1 MMNKLTF
8 LKHWFNNDGYVE
20 KGAIQSMVS
29 IQLDSEDSAGAF
41 KNIPGAVFVEDGV
54 FKTLIN
60 GEVIKLD
67 GDVTKPYCYM
77 NDRFEFP
84 KDFHPVLKGKELL
97 STFGLML
104 FNIIIFY
111 EPLGGAVEYINKS
124 FSKGLIQKVI
134 SDVMVDE
141 PEEGEVLPEGK
152 AGVKACLRVTENC
165 YFLEGLGQFFI
176 KPGGVDT
183 LTVDPSV
190 LRRRDE
196 LFAKHKDKLSDPV
209 VFTAIMDELVDMDR
223 VIQMSGPSKEF
234 YINDGFISNAR
245 KRMFIAFGIEPNP
258 TMTGWV
264 PMTQSLD
271 EGTDEKL
278 LPHYINTAVEG
289 SFGRAMATGEG
300 GSRVKEISRL
310 ISRASI
316 VKDVTDCG
324 SPVGEKVLIREG
336 NSKSWVGSYFIDGN
350 KLGKITEDNHKGFIG
365 KTLAMRVP
373 QFCIIKEG
381 NFCETCLGDQLG
393 KSGDMF
399 TAEVI
404 LIPTNF
410 MLYEMKK
417 AHISGRGVSHLDL
430 RLAIRT

>member
-1 MMNKLTF
+1 MNKLTF
-8 LKHWFNNDGYVE
+8 LKHWFNNDGYIE
-20 KGAIQSMVS
+20 KAAIQSIIS
-29 IQLDSEDSAGAF
+29 IQLDSPDSAAAF
-41 KNIPGAVFVEDGV
+41 KEVPGGVFVEDGV
-54 FKTLIN
+54 FKTVID
-60 GEVIKLD
+60 GEVVKLD
-67 GDVTKPYCYM
+67 GDVSNPYCYM

-84 KDFHPVLKGKELL
+84 KDFHPVLKGKEVL

-104 FNIIIFY
+104 FNIVIFY
-111 EPLGGAVEYINKS
+111 EALGGVVDYVNKS
-124 FSKGLIQKVI
+124 FNKGLIEKVVGG
-134 SDVMVDE
+134 VMVDE
-141 PEEGEVLPEGK
+141 PEEGEELPEGK
-152 AGVKACLRVTENC
+152 VGVKACLKVTENC

-176 KPGGVDT
+176 KPGGMDT
-183 LTVDPSV
+183 LSVDPSI

-209 VFTAIMDELVDMDR
+209 IFTAIVDELVDMDR
-223 VIQMSGPSKEF
+223 AIQMSGPSKEF

-264 PMTQSLD
+264 PMIQSLD
-271 EGTDEKL
+271 EGTDESL
-278 LPHYINTAVEG
+278 LPNYINTAVEG

-316 VKDVTDCG
+316 VKDVIDCG
-324 SPVGEKVLIREG
+324 SPVGENVLMREG
-336 NSKSWVGSYFIDGN
+336 NSKSWIGSSFLDGK
-350 KLGKITEDNHKGFIG
+350 KLGKITEENHKSFIG
-365 KTLAMRVP
+365 KTLSMRVP
-373 QFCIIKEG
+373 QFCTIKDG
-381 NFCETCLGDQLG
+381 NFCQTCLGDQLG

-417 AHISGRGVSHLDL
+417 AHVAGSTNVKLDL
-430 RLAIRT
+430 SIAIKK